1 MTPSAEPTRRAWD
14 RFHELAVTDEA
25 IVHDG
30 DRVLSAHVA
39 AAAGTLTDRGWR
51 VSKLR
56 QTNPIDALAAVVL
69 AAYFAAQNAT
79 RVYGERGLTFV

>member
-1 MTPSAEPTRRAWD
+1 MRMTPSAEPTRRAWD

-39 AAAGTLTDRGWR
+39 AAAGTRR
-51 VSKLR
+51 S
-56 QTNPIDALAAVVL
+56 L